1 MSKAIKWGTKVA
13 NTSRER
19 AAVEEAIKHLAS
31 YCELN
36 RVVIKGKRFRLIRH
50 GRNTLSFE
58 GLGGAQY
65 LCFFG
70 KGSQYYLVRAGR
82 AEAFTMTDVEE
93 VLRSE
98 EW

>member
-1 MSKAIKWGTKVA
+1 MA

-31 YCELN
+31 YCEIN

-50 GRNTLSFE
+50 GRNTLVFE

-70 KGSQYYLVRAGR
+70 KGSQYYMTRNGR
-82 AEAFTMTDVEE
+82 TETFTMIDVEE
-93 VLRSE
+93 VARLE
-98 EW
+98 QW